1 MDTLELD
8 RLSERAASE
17 AATSEAANTSRD
29 AANEREE
36 LWKNSERCQREK
48 RREEHRL
55 AWYSHEMHMCELHS
69 SLAEEHRAKALA
81 LRSGEKG
88 GRW

>member
-36 LWKNSERCQREK
+36 LWKNSERCQR
-48 RREEHRL
+48 
-55 AWYSHEMHMCELHS
+55 
-69 SLAEEHRAKALA
+69 
-81 LRSGEKG
+81 
-88 GRW
+88 

>member
-8 RLSERAASE
+8 LLIERAA
-17 AATSEAANTSRD
+17 SEAANTSRD

-36 LWKNSERCQREK
+36 LWKNSERRDRER
-48 RREEHRL
+48 RRENRA

-88 GRW
+88 LR